1 MHIRKS
7 HPYTLTAVAI
17 AMLVVSAAVITVR
30 ASESAPPAA
39 VTIFVNK
46 GMTGSSVADAL
57 NKAHAEWYAKGYT
70 FAAMD
75 SYIEDGD
82 LEGMWVTYTNGH

>member
-1 MHIRKS
+1 M
-7 HPYTLTAVAI
+7 LAAI
-17 AMLVVSAAVITVR
+17 AIATLVGSAAIMRVR
-30 ASESAPPAA
+30 AADSTPPAA
-39 VTIFVNK
+39 VTIFVKK
-46 GMTGSSVADAL
+46 GMSGSSVADAV

-82 LEGMWVTYTNGH
+82 LEGMWVTYVKGH

>member
-1 MHIRKS
+1 MNIRNWNS
-7 HPYTLTAVAI
+7 YIPAALAI
-17 AMLVVSAAVITVR
+17 ATLVVGVAVIKVR
-30 ASESAPPAA
+30 AAESTPPAA
-39 VTIFVNK
+39 ITIFVNK
-46 GMTGSSVADAL
+46 GASGSSVADAV

-82 LEGMWVTYTNGH
+82 LEGMWVTYIKAH

>member
-1 MHIRKS
+1 MHIRKW
-7 HPYTLTAVAI
+7 HPYILAAVAI
-17 AMLVVSAAVITVR
+17 ATLVASVAVITAR
-30 ASESAPPAA
+30 AAESAPPAA

-46 GMTGSSVADAL
+46 AMSGSSVADAL

-82 LEGMWVTYTNGH
+82 LEGMWVTYTKAH

>member
-1 MHIRKS
+1 MAMRTWNS
-7 HPYTLTAVAI
+7 YFPAALAI
-17 AMLVVSAAVITVR
+17 VMLVTGVAVIKVR
-30 ASESAPPAA
+30 AAESSPPAA
-39 VTIFVNK
+39 VTIFVSK
-46 GMTGSSVADAL
+46 GASGSSVADAV

-82 LEGMWVTYTNGH
+82 LEGMWVTYTKAH